1 MSFLRNRTNFKN
13 LDDVDDEDRLPGEA
27 DKNVLFQ
34 TTGATL
40 RNAPRLVGSQI
51 VNRKLIQERR
61 NKARDALLAVREEG
75 DKSKGLTLLNDLTSN
90 PVTDMVPASAA
101 SQAVNKSKVLPPV
114 AKEALAEVDSPS
126 AKNQM
131 PSRVSRWFGRAQ
143 SRPTTV
149 ADFRHFMPLQL
160 EHPPHPQGDRS
171 NAWFKDEY
179 ANLYIAIVNF
189 ATVFFGFQELQSE
202 FHEPWAIRMPEEF
215 YRYVELVAEPDT
227 YKKYLIV
234 GIIVK
239 ILEARVFASVLWGNT
254 KEGEEFLHG
263 LDRALLDSEG
273 YSRQELRCKSI
284 RTLMGGA
291 SLTPNFHKDCTNLTA
306 QVLLLLMP
314 LFNYLT
320 LLPARPETVVP
331 KATALYQ
338 SLHNILSSAA
348 YLSICI
354 RISPTIMHTVSLI
367 PGTAYKPEE
376 HTSIFQNSWTLS
388 KTIVQNNW
396 QRDGEELEA
405 ERARAEGY
413 VLGYKN
419 AGVGRIESNAGLRAL
434 RRLQD
439 VQKKLAD
446 HKPPGYT
453 HQASVKIAIWPI
465 TKRYWAGNSKPG
477 GDMDGQSVFD
487 VTTAGAI
494 FYYKEKDRPVEPL
507 LEFVAQKK
515 KKLGRRYRRAKDLL
529 AVLGLLSL
537 GALAVLFFVVAITEF
552 LKESMARGRETA
564 SSAYQYTVREGFE
577 KGASKAEGF
586 AGDTYSKLTAKAK
599 DGMKG
604 GYDAYASGKSQAED
618 AIGDAASKA
627 KSAAGVYAQVTEKVR
642 DATES
647 AGEKLHQRRKAKLG
661 LLARG

>member
-1 MSFLRNRTNFKN
+1 MKTLTTIRT
-13 LDDVDDEDRLPGEA
+13 D
-27 DKNVLFQ
+27 
-34 TTGATL
+34 
-40 RNAPRLVGSQI
+40 I
-51 VNRKLIQERR
+51 
-61 NKARDALLAVREEG
+61 
-75 DKSKGLTLLNDLTSN
+75 
-90 PVTDMVPASAA
+90 
-101 SQAVNKSKVLPPV
+101 
-114 AKEALAEVDSPS
+114 
-126 AKNQM
+126 
-131 PSRVSRWFGRAQ
+131 
-143 SRPTTV
+143 
-149 ADFRHFMPLQL
+149 
-160 EHPPHPQGDRS
+160 
-171 NAWFKDEY
+171 
-179 ANLYIAIVNF
+179 
-189 ATVFFGFQELQSE
+189 
-202 FHEPWAIRMPEEF
+202 F
-215 YRYVELVAEPDT
+215 Y
-227 YKKYLIV
+227 
-234 GIIVK
+234 
-239 ILEARVFASVLWGNT
+239 SV
-254 KEGEEFLHG
+254 
-263 LDRALLDSEG
+263 G

-537 GALAVLFFVVAITEF
+537 GALAVLLYVFGGGSIGS
-552 LKESMARGRETA
+552 L
-564 SSAYQYTVREGFE
+564 AYKFRRCDHGVFERVNGEG
-577 KGASKAEGF
+577 KGNGF
-586 AGDTYSKLTAKAK
+586 
-599 DGMKG
+599 
-604 GYDAYASGKSQAED
+604 
-618 AIGDAASKA
+618 
-627 KSAAGVYAQVTEKVR
+627 
-642 DATES
+642 
-647 AGEKLHQRRKAKLG
+647 
-661 LLARG
+661 